1 MPKPH
6 LSERGCSDMQHDL
19 TTTMNMTK
27 VGTFIT
33 QMKESHALY
42 WQCNVAS
49 NISYTFSTYEHKLE
63 IDPALQDFIDNDCN
77 FEITHAD
84 GSFNTHNLFCSTY
97 CRVHMPQHSWRV
109 LYIHSIM
116 GTGTNYFPMNTSQI
130 PKLKALLTPYEM
142 MHVEAFPSLLR
153 ATGSIFHFYLL
164 STNFLPVHLRTLV
177 TAATRYIG
185 VLYYYHR
192 PIVLY
197 YRLSSR

>member
-84 GSFNTHNLFCSTY
+84 GSFNTHNLFCATY

-116 GTGTNYFPMNTSQI
+116 GTGTNYFPMITSQI
-130 PKLKALLTPYEM
+130 PKLKALLTPYEI
-142 MHVEAFPSLLR
+142 MHVEHGNHEPEEVEQVRQKGSHNCVSNAAEPEQCRAAWIPAFE
-153 ATGSIFHFYLL
+153 GSH
-164 STNFLPVHLRTLV
+164 
-177 TAATRYIG
+177 
-185 VLYYYHR
+185 
-192 PIVLY
+192 
-197 YRLSSR
+197 